1 MSEPFD
7 RVPSP
12 KILARDLQIDAAT
25 AKKLHAVLKGDDDT
39 IDDVLGP
46 SNVLTYQG
54 GRARTRGLAIQAA
67 DKLLDTHGVEEAR
80 RGGMYS
86 DEPSSHDFEYLNTG
100 DTYAPTLLFRGRR
113 VWISSW
119 GDEVEALERRG
130 IRFENPPKKK
140 AAKRKAKDL
149 YIGRYGLT
157 TRKPTAKARGKTST
171 VTTVMTTKTTKTT
184 RRGNPDGRHYGID
197 EWPEFVLEGVLE
209 SAGASTSD
217 TSITPQL
224 KKAIER
230 YESELYDVLMEWTK
244 KVPPMTDEVWV
255 DSTPYD
261 IFATLSGEG
270 VGIWDGRWDH
280 LYNEREIKAL
290 INYLQHSKVSKAVDD
305 TGGGWLNDAFEH
317 VAYERGGSQENP
329 GRKKNPTGP
338 GHQIAA
344 RLLHGD

>member
-1 MSEPFD
+1 MALSKYTAEQ
-7 RVPSP
+7 
-12 KILARDLQIDAAT
+12 LAHWKRL
-25 AKKLHAVLKGDDDT
+25 
-39 IDDVLGP
+39 
-46 SNVLTYQG
+46 
-54 GRARTRGLAIQAA
+54 RARGMKTGDPRRGDAMVFSGMKTGDPRRGDAMVFSGMKTAWIPLEEWQPSANNPTVRYRFKSTKGA
-67 DKLLDTHGVEEAR
+67 DKGKTYDW
-80 RGGMYS
+80 
-86 DEPSSHDFEYLNTG
+86 
-100 DTYAPTLLFRGRR
+100 TYAQLQDTL
-113 VWISSW
+113 
-119 GDEVEALERRG
+119 
-130 IRFENPPKKK
+130 FESAGWDDAIVAINVKNMKPGQTIQGPGGTLTRLKATNPARKTK
-140 AAKRKAKDL
+140 AAKRPAKQPKK
-149 YIGRYGLT
+149 T
-157 TRKPTAKARGKTST
+157 RGKTST

-270 VGIWDGRWDH
+270 VWIWDGRWDH